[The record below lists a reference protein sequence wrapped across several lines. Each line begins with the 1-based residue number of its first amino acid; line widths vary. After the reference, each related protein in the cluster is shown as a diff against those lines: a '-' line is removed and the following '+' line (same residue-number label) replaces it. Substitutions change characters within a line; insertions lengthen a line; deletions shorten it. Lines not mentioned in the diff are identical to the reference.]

1 MAASIPAGSSSYTFA
16 DPRPGLARTIVI
28 HTHRPAS
35 FTAESPIVMVM
46 HGRARNGDEY
56 RDFFVPDSDRRGF
69 LVVAPTFDEAQ
80 YPNPWAYNYGEMCD
94 ADVKI
99 LPRERWL
106 FPVLEAVFNDVL
118 ARTASKRKRFCL
130 FGHSAGS
137 QLVHRLA
144 TFGWLDTIERAVA
157 ANAGSYTLP
166 MRGEQYPFGLDGTP
180 IGDNELCA
188 LFSRPLV
195 VQLGDR
201 DIETTEANLPREPG
215 AMRQGP
221 YRFARGHHYFE
232 TAKREAKRLGVPLKW
247 SLSIVPGVAHSG
259 QNMAPF
265 AAREL
270 LAG

>member
-1 MAASIPAGSSSYTFA
+1 MPDSIPSGSSSYAFP
-16 DPRPGLARTIVI
+16 DPRPGPSRTVTV

-35 FTAESPIVMVM
+35 YTAESPILMVM

-56 RDFFVPDSDRRGF
+56 RDFLVPDSDRRGF
-69 LVVAPTFDEAQ
+69 LVVAPTFAESQ
-80 YPNPWAYNYGEMCD
+80 YPNPWAYNYAEMCD
-94 ADVKI
+94 AEGKM

-106 FPVLEAVFNDVL
+106 FPVLDAVFRDVV
-118 ARTASKRKRFCL
+118 ARTASQRKQFLL

-166 MRGEQYPFGLDGTP
+166 MRGEPYPFGLDGTP

-201 DIETTEANLPREPG
+201 DVDPDDAHLPREPA

-221 YRFARGHHYFE
+221 FRFARGHHYFD
-232 TAKREAKRLGVPLKW
+232 TAQREARRLGVPLKW
-247 SLSIVPGVAHSG
+247 RLSLVPGVAHSG

-265 AAREL
+265 AVREL
-270 LAG
+270 LQ